1 MSVTS
6 HDVARLAGVSQATVS
21 RALRGDARV
30 TNETQARV
38 REAAQLLGYVRSEL
52 GRGLSTRSTHRV
64 ALVAEL
70 ENTLYHQ
77 LMAPIHD
84 ELADRGYRMVLL
96 AEHGVQAVLHERLL
110 DRSVDGAILM
120 TTRLTSSLPL
130 ELSRRD
136 LPFVFLNRVGAF
148 TDASSVSA
156 NNLGGSR
163 AAGELLIGLGHT
175 RLGAIVGPGD
185 TSTARDRE
193 AGFRAALD
201 DAGIVLPRNL
211 LIRREYDEESG
222 RLGLQA
228 MVDTGTPPTAIFCA
242 NDFIAIGALNR
253 AMELGISIPDD
264 LAVVGFDD
272 IDMAGWP
279 AFELTTVSN
288 PLIAMAR
295 RAAGMLIDLIEQ
307 PGTTQHDVFETELVL
322 RRTHGSSG
330 SAVHAGDLTVSC
342 GAVLQQTDVATTD

>member
-21 RALRGDARV
+21 RALRGDSRV
-30 TNETQARV
+30 TSETQARV
-38 REAAQLLGYVRSEL
+38 REAATVLGYVRSEL
-52 GRGLSTRSTHRV
+52 GRGLSTRATHRV

-77 LMAPIHD
+77 LMGPIHD
-84 ELADRGYRMVLL
+84 ELVQRSYGMVLL
-96 AEHGVQAVLHERLL
+96 SEDGDEGALHERLL

-120 TTRLTSSLPL
+120 TTRLTSSLPY

-136 LPFVFLNRVGAF
+136 LPFVFLNRVGGF
-148 TDASSVSA
+148 VDVPSVTA
-156 NNLGGSR
+156 DNFGGAR

-175 RLGAIVGPGD
+175 RIGAIVGPAD

-201 DAGIVLPRNL
+201 DAGIALPRTL
-211 LIRREYDEESG
+211 LVRREYDEASG

-228 MVDTGTPPTAIFCA
+228 MLDTGKPPTAIFCA
-242 NDFIAIGALNR
+242 NDFIAIGVLNR
-253 AMELGISIPDD
+253 AMERGIAIPDD

-279 AFELTTVSN
+279 AFQLTTVSN
-288 PLIAMAR
+288 PLMDMAR
-295 RAAGMLIDLIEQ
+295 CAAGMLIDLIERREINPHQ
-307 PGTTQHDVFETELVL
+307 VFPTELVL
-322 RRTHGSSG
+322 RRTHS
-330 SAVHAGDLTVSC
+330 V
-342 GAVLQQTDVATTD
+342 

>member
-21 RALRGDARV
+21 RALRGDTRV
-30 TNETQARV
+30 TAETQARV
-38 REAAQLLGYVRSEL
+38 REAAQALGYVRSEL
-52 GRGLSTRSTHRV
+52 GRGLSTRATHRV

-77 LMAPIHD
+77 LMGPIHD
-84 ELADRGYRMVLL
+84 ELGERGYGMVLL
-96 AEHGVQAVLHERLL
+96 AQRGDEGALHERLL

-120 TTRLTSSLPL
+120 TTRLTSSVPF

-148 TDASSVSA
+148 VDAPSVTA
-156 NNLGGSR
+156 DNIGGSR

-175 RLGAIVGPGD
+175 RIGAIVGPTD

-211 LIRREYDEESG
+211 VVRREYDETSG

-228 MVDTGTPPTAIFCA
+228 MVDTGRPPTAVFCG
-242 NDFIAIGALNR
+242 NDLIAIGVLNR
-253 AMELGISIPDD
+253 ALECGISVPDD
-264 LAVVGFDD
+264 LAVIGFDD

-279 AFELTTVSN
+279 TFQLTTVNN
-288 PLIAMAR
+288 PLLEMAR
-295 RAAGMLIDLIEQ
+295 RAAAMLIDLIENRE
-307 PGTTQHDVFETELVL
+307 TTPEVVFPTELVL
-322 RRTHGSSG
+322 RRTHRS
-330 SAVHAGDLTVSC
+330 L
-342 GAVLQQTDVATTD
+342 